1 MIFAKGYLEKM
12 NYVTA
17 AKELPRMNPDEIDAK
32 AREYGFQSSDDEAGQ
47 VKDARFGE
55 KEDELAYNVGGQMA

>member
-1 MIFAKGYLEKM
+1 
-12 NYVTA
+12 
-17 AKELPRMNPDEIDAK
+17 MNPDEIDAK